1 MIFSLTTLMTSS
13 KNFMWNFAWYKTM
26 HQSLEFEQW
35 FFFLWEKSYSIF
47 LSISFLFLPFYILWF
62 LFYASQP
69 SSVGKPLPVRP
80 SAARDPASPLDRGLL
95 GVDRTARGES
105 RLRRKSCLTAAIS
118 RSAGSTDGSDE
129 ADVRKLRQKLAW
141 RPTASSGESR
151 RPERQISSLTASAQ
165 RPQIQRPPCR
175 SRTLAMYAGVHS
187 SVRPQHSQA
196 ANSTSAVTAATES
209 ATLITVADMTKN
221 ESGDLKAREKKP
233 WTAWNKKERC
243 IARSISLSIYRFGGS
258 DGDEMGVDG
267 QTATS
272 PTQQQRQRLGI
283 PSLLRHLPLLPAV
296 SPCLLW
302 VKRPSSLNQDRDQN
316 LALLSSSFVELFFPG
331 SKEAVSTW
339 SSRLL
344 PYLALFFSVPMFLLS
359 FPSSPLLPLR
369 PPLVRVVLVFI
380 GGGMVDPAPIIGE
393 EGRTRW
399 VVVPGIIGG
408 SCHRWQLL
416 NDA

>member
-13 KNFMWNFAWYKTM
+13 KNLMWNFAWYKTM

-316 LALLSSSFVELFFPG
+316 LAPLLLFCGTFLPRKQRSCVHLILTSSSLSCTLLLGSHVSSLFSFFTAVAVAAAAGPSGIGFYWRGDGG
-331 SKEAVSTW
+331 SRTNNWGGRKDEV
-339 SSRLL
+339 
-344 PYLALFFSVPMFLLS
+344 
-359 FPSSPLLPLR
+359 
-369 PPLVRVVLVFI
+369 
-380 GGGMVDPAPIIGE
+380 GGGAWHNW
-393 EGRTRW
+393 R
-399 VVVPGIIGG
+399 
-408 SCHRWQLL
+408 
-416 NDA
+416 